1 MQVGS
6 INAYNKQCLLLS
18 HVGEVQAYLYGSV
31 EYSIEISKLAWH
43 QAGNFT

>member
-6 INAYNKQCLLLS
+6 INVYNKQYLLLL
-18 HVGEVQAYLYGSV
+18 HVGEVQMYLYGSV
-31 EYSIEISKLAWH
+31 EYNTKISKLAWH